1 MNKLIFVSLMYLF
14 FILVLHYGIKV
25 QSVDISVPREDFENN
40 TAETDLDFNELIPE
54 QSNKPFDYIEMKNDL
69 LQYLE
74 DAAETD
80 LGEKINS
87 ENIVGVSGNEVTH
100 STSEFK
106 TESSQSLFNDVI
118 GYDDLDSQYA
128 PIDF

>member
-25 QSVDISVPREDFENN
+25 QSLDISIPKENFENN
-40 TAETDLDFNELIPE
+40 TSETDLDFNELIPE
-54 QSNKPFDYIEMKNDL
+54 QSNKPFDYTEMKNDL

-80 LGEKINS
+80 LGEKINP
-87 ENIVGVSGNEVTH
+87 ENVVGVSENEVTH